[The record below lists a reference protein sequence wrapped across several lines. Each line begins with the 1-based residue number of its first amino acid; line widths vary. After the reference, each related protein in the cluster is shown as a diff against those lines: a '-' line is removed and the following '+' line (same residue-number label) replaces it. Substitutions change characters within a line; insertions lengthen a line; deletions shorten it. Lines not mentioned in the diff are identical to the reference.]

1 MTIADLP
8 NFYLL
13 ECREDWSVLT
23 GGLRI
28 LKEDKLIKARVARL
42 FGLSEEECDL
52 VNRIV
57 IEEIL
62 AESNDTHDLIRR
74 ALDRFA
80 KTEGERMAFL
90 AGHIT
95 GWVLMKADMD
105 MDIDSHFADSRS
117 KGPKGQN
124 T

>member
-1 MTIADLP
+1 MKDEAIMKRRIA
-8 NFYLL
+8 
-13 ECREDWSVLT
+13 E
-23 GGLRI
+23 I
-28 LKEDKLIKARVARL
+28 
-42 FGLSEEECDL
+42 FGLSEDECDL
-52 VNRIV
+52 VNQVV

-62 AESNDTHDLIRR
+62 AESKDTHDLIQR
-74 ALDRFA
+74 ALNRFA
-80 KTEGERMAFL
+80 RTEGERMAFL

-105 MDIDSHFADSRS
+105 MEIDSHFADSRS

>member
-1 MTIADLP
+1 MNDETMMK
-8 NFYLL
+8 
-13 ECREDWSVLT
+13 R
-23 GGLRI
+23 
-28 LKEDKLIKARVARL
+28 RVAEI
-42 FGLSEEECDL
+42 FGLSEDECDK
-52 VNRIV
+52 VNRAV

-62 AESNDTHDLIRR
+62 AESKDTHDLVRR

-80 KTEGERMAFL
+80 KTDGERMAFL

-105 MDIDSHFADSRS
+105 MEIDSYFTDSQS
-117 KGPKGQN
+117 KSPTGRN

>member
-1 MTIADLP
+1 MKDDALMKRRIA
-8 NFYLL
+8 
-13 ECREDWSVLT
+13 E
-23 GGLRI
+23 I
-28 LKEDKLIKARVARL
+28 

-52 VNRIV
+52 VNRVV

-62 AESNDTHDLIRR
+62 ASSKDTHDLLRR

-80 KTEGERMAFL
+80 KTEGEKMAFL

-95 GWVLMKADMD
+95 GWVVMKADMD
-105 MDIDSHFADSRS
+105 MDIDAYFAESRA
-117 KGPKGQN
+117 KGPEGQN

>member
-1 MTIADLP
+1 MKENKIIRAD
-8 NFYLL
+8 
-13 ECREDWSVLT
+13 VA
-23 GGLRI
+23 
-28 LKEDKLIKARVARL
+28 KLFRL
-42 FGLSEEECDL
+42 SQEECDL

-57 IEEIL
+57 LEEIL
-62 AESNDTHDLIRR
+62 ASSKDTHELIRR

-80 KTEGERMAFL
+80 GTEGERRAFL

-105 MDIDSHFADSRS
+105 MDIDTYFADSRA
-117 KGPKGQN
+117 KGPQGRN

>member
-1 MTIADLP
+1 MKKRIA
-8 NFYLL
+8 
-13 ECREDWSVLT
+13 E
-23 GGLRI
+23 I
-28 LKEDKLIKARVARL
+28 
-42 FGLSEEECDL
+42 FGLTEEECDL

-62 AESNDTHDLIRR
+62 AESKDTHDLIRR

-80 KTEGERMAFL
+80 GTEERMAFL

-95 GWVLMKADMD
+95 GWVLMKADID
-105 MDIDSHFADSRS
+105 MEIDSYFTDSRS
-117 KGPKGQN
+117 KGPKRQN

>member
-1 MTIADLP
+1 MNDEAMMKRRAAEI
-8 NFYLL
+8 
-13 ECREDWSVLT
+13 
-23 GGLRI
+23 
-28 LKEDKLIKARVARL
+28 
-42 FGLSEEECDL
+42 FGLSEDECDE
-52 VNRIV
+52 VNRAV

-62 AESNDTHDLIRR
+62 AESKDTHDLIRR

-80 KTEGERMAFL
+80 RTEGERVAFL

-105 MDIDSHFADSRS
+105 MEIDSHFADSRS
-117 KGPKGQN
+117 KGPKDQN

>member
-1 MTIADLP
+1 LCPIMKKKIA
-8 NFYLL
+8 
-13 ECREDWSVLT
+13 E
-23 GGLRI
+23 I
-28 LKEDKLIKARVARL
+28 
-42 FGLSEEECDL
+42 FGLSEDECDE
-52 VNRIV
+52 VNRAV

-62 AESNDTHDLIRR
+62 AESKDTHDFIRR

-80 KTEGERMAFL
+80 RTEGERMAFL

-105 MDIDSHFADSRS
+105 MEIDSYFADSRS
-117 KGPKGQN
+117 KGPEGQN

>member
-1 MTIADLP
+1 MKDDALMKKRIA
-8 NFYLL
+8 
-13 ECREDWSVLT
+13 E
-23 GGLRI
+23 I
-28 LKEDKLIKARVARL
+28 
-42 FGLSEEECDL
+42 FGLTEDECDL

-62 AESNDTHDLIRR
+62 VESKDTHDLIRR

-105 MDIDSHFADSRS
+105 MEIDSYFADSRS

>member
-1 MTIADLP
+1 MKDEAIMKRRIAEI
-8 NFYLL
+8 F
-13 ECREDWSVLT
+13 
-23 GGLRI
+23 
-28 LKEDKLIKARVARL
+28 RL
-42 FGLSEEECDL
+42 SQEECDL
-52 VNRIV
+52 VNRVV

-62 AESNDTHDLIRR
+62 ASSKDTHDLLQR

-80 KTEGERMAFL
+80 KTEGERRAFL

-105 MDIDSHFADSRS
+105 MDIDAYFAESRA
-117 KGPKGQN
+117 KGPEGQN

>member
-1 MTIADLP
+1 MMK
-8 NFYLL
+8 
-13 ECREDWSVLT
+13 R
-23 GGLRI
+23 
-28 LKEDKLIKARVARL
+28 RVAEI
-42 FGLSEEECDL
+42 FGLSEDECDE
-52 VNRIV
+52 VNRAV

-62 AESNDTHDLIRR
+62 AESKDTHDLIRR

-105 MDIDSHFADSRS
+105 MEIDSYFADSRS
-117 KGPKGQN
+117 KDPKGQN

>member
-1 MTIADLP
+1 MKDYALMKRRIA
-8 NFYLL
+8 
-13 ECREDWSVLT
+13 E
-23 GGLRI
+23 I
-28 LKEDKLIKARVARL
+28 
-42 FGLSEEECDL
+42 FGLSEDECDK
-52 VNRIV
+52 VNRAV

-62 AESNDTHDLIRR
+62 AESKDTHDLIRR

-95 GWVLMKADMD
+95 GWVLMKADID
-105 MDIDSHFADSRS
+105 MEIDSYFADSRS
-117 KGPKGQN
+117 KGTEVQN

>member
-1 MTIADLP
+1 M
-8 NFYLL
+8 N
-13 ECREDWSVLT
+13 
-23 GGLRI
+23 
-28 LKEDKLIKARVARL
+28 EDKLIKARVAKI
-42 FGLSEEECDL
+42 FGLSEDECDL
-52 VNRIV
+52 VNRVV

-62 AESNDTHDLIRR
+62 AESKDTHDLIRR

-80 KTEGERMAFL
+80 GTEGERMAFL

-105 MDIDSHFADSRS
+105 MEIDSYFTDSRS
-117 KGPKGQN
+117 KGPEGQN

>member
-1 MTIADLP
+1 MNDDALMKRRIA
-8 NFYLL
+8 
-13 ECREDWSVLT
+13 E
-23 GGLRI
+23 I
-28 LKEDKLIKARVARL
+28 

-52 VNRIV
+52 VNKIV

-62 AESNDTHDLIRR
+62 AESKDTHDLIRR

-80 KTEGERMAFL
+80 RTEGERMAFL

-95 GWVLMKADMD
+95 GWVLMKADME
-105 MDIDSHFADSRS
+105 MDIDSYFADSRS
-117 KGPKGQN
+117 KNAKRQN

>member
-1 MTIADLP
+1 M
-8 NFYLL
+8 
-13 ECREDWSVLT
+13 VGK
-23 GGLRI
+23 GGFNI
-28 LKEDKLIKARVARL
+28 LKEDELIRARVARL
-42 FGLSEEECDL
+42 FGLSEDECDL

-62 AESNDTHDLIRR
+62 AESKDTHDLIRR

-80 KTEGERMAFL
+80 RTEGERMAFL

-105 MDIDSHFADSRS
+105 MEIDSYFADSRS

>member
-1 MTIADLP
+1 MNDEAMMK
-8 NFYLL
+8 
-13 ECREDWSVLT
+13 R
-23 GGLRI
+23 
-28 LKEDKLIKARVARL
+28 RVAEI
-42 FGLSEEECDL
+42 FGLSEDECDE
-52 VNRIV
+52 VNRAV

-62 AESNDTHDLIRR
+62 AESKDTHDLIRR

-105 MDIDSHFADSRS
+105 MDLDSYFADSRS
-117 KGPKGQN
+117 KGTKGQN

>member
-1 MTIADLP
+1 MNDETMM
-8 NFYLL
+8 
-13 ECREDWSVLT
+13 
-23 GGLRI
+23 
-28 LKEDKLIKARVARL
+28 KKRVAEI
-42 FGLSEEECDL
+42 FGLSEEECDK
-52 VNRIV
+52 VNRAV

-62 AESNDTHDLIRR
+62 VESKDTHDLIRR

-80 KTEGERMAFL
+80 NTEGERMAFL

-105 MDIDSHFADSRS
+105 MEIDSHFADSRS
-117 KGPKGQN
+117 RGPNGQN

>member
-1 MTIADLP
+1 MKDDALMKRRIA
-8 NFYLL
+8 
-13 ECREDWSVLT
+13 E
-23 GGLRI
+23 I
-28 LKEDKLIKARVARL
+28 

-52 VNRIV
+52 VNRVV

-62 AESNDTHDLIRR
+62 AGSKDTHDLIRR

-80 KTEGERMAFL
+80 STDGERRAFL

-105 MDIDSHFADSRS
+105 MDIDSYFADSRS
-117 KGPKGQN
+117 KGSKRQN

>member
-1 MTIADLP
+1 MKDDALMKRRIA
-8 NFYLL
+8 
-13 ECREDWSVLT
+13 E
-23 GGLRI
+23 I
-28 LKEDKLIKARVARL
+28 
-42 FGLSEEECDL
+42 FGLSQEECDL
-52 VNRIV
+52 VNRVV

-62 AESNDTHDLIRR
+62 ASSKDTHDLLQR

-95 GWVLMKADMD
+95 GWVVMKADMD
-105 MDIDSHFADSRS
+105 MDIDAYFAESRA
-117 KGPKGQN
+117 KGPQGQN

>member
-1 MTIADLP
+1 MKDEAIMK
-8 NFYLL
+8 
-13 ECREDWSVLT
+13 R
-23 GGLRI
+23 
-28 LKEDKLIKARVARL
+28 RVAEI
-42 FGLSEEECDL
+42 FGLSEDECDK

-62 AESNDTHDLIRR
+62 AESKDTHDLIRR

-105 MDIDSHFADSRS
+105 MELDSHFTDSQS
-117 KGPKGQN
+117 KAPKGQN

>member
-1 MTIADLP
+1 MKDYALMKRRIA
-8 NFYLL
+8 
-13 ECREDWSVLT
+13 E
-23 GGLRI
+23 I
-28 LKEDKLIKARVARL
+28 
-42 FGLSEEECDL
+42 FGLSEDECDK
-52 VNRIV
+52 VNRAV

-62 AESNDTHDLIRR
+62 AESKDTHDLIRR

-95 GWVLMKADMD
+95 GWVLMKADID
-105 MDIDSHFADSRS
+105 MEIDSYFADSRS
-117 KGPKGQN
+117 KGPNGQN

>member
-1 MTIADLP
+1 MKDEALMKRRIA
-8 NFYLL
+8 
-13 ECREDWSVLT
+13 E
-23 GGLRI
+23 I
-28 LKEDKLIKARVARL
+28 

-62 AESNDTHDLIRR
+62 AESKDTHDLIQR

-80 KTEGERMAFL
+80 KTEEERMAFL

-105 MDIDSHFADSRS
+105 MEIDSYFTDSQS
-117 KGPKGQN
+117 KSPKGQN

>member
-1 MTIADLP
+1 MKDDALMKRRIA
-8 NFYLL
+8 
-13 ECREDWSVLT
+13 E
-23 GGLRI
+23 I
-28 LKEDKLIKARVARL
+28 
-42 FGLSEEECDL
+42 FGLSEDECDE
-52 VNRIV
+52 VNRAV

-62 AESNDTHDLIRR
+62 AESKDTHDLIRR

-80 KTEGERMAFL
+80 RTEGERMAFL

-105 MDIDSHFADSRS
+105 MEIDSYFADSRA
-117 KGPKGQN
+117 KGPEGQN

>member
-1 MTIADLP
+1 MKDDALMKRRIAEI
-8 NFYLL
+8 F
-13 ECREDWSVLT
+13 R
-23 GGLRI
+23 
-28 LKEDKLIKARVARL
+28 
-42 FGLSEEECDL
+42 LSEDECEQ

-62 AESNDTHDLIRR
+62 AGSKDTHDLIRR

-105 MDIDSHFADSRS
+105 MEIDSYFADSQS

>member
-1 MTIADLP
+1 MKDEVLMKRRIA
-8 NFYLL
+8 
-13 ECREDWSVLT
+13 E
-23 GGLRI
+23 I
-28 LKEDKLIKARVARL
+28 

-62 AESNDTHDLIRR
+62 AGSKDTHDLLQR

-80 KTEGERMAFL
+80 KTEGEKMAFL

-95 GWVLMKADMD
+95 GWVVMKADMD
-105 MDIDSHFADSRS
+105 MDIDAYFADSRA
-117 KGPKGQN
+117 KGPQGRN

>member
-1 MTIADLP
+1 MKDETMMKRRIAK
-8 NFYLL
+8 
-13 ECREDWSVLT
+13 
-23 GGLRI
+23 I
-28 LKEDKLIKARVARL
+28 
-42 FGLSEEECDL
+42 FGLSEDECDE
-52 VNRIV
+52 VNRAV

-62 AESNDTHDLIRR
+62 AESKDTHDLIRR

-80 KTEGERMAFL
+80 NTEGERMAFL

-105 MDIDSHFADSRS
+105 MEIDSYFADSQLKS
-117 KGPKGQN
+117 PKGQN

>member
-1 MTIADLP
+1 MKDDALMKRRIA
-8 NFYLL
+8 
-13 ECREDWSVLT
+13 E
-23 GGLRI
+23 I
-28 LKEDKLIKARVARL
+28 
-42 FGLSEEECDL
+42 FGLSEDECDL

-62 AESNDTHDLIRR
+62 AESKDTHDLIRR

-80 KTEGERMAFL
+80 GTEGERMAFL

-105 MDIDSHFADSRS
+105 MDINSHFADSRS
-117 KGPKGQN
+117 KCPQGQN

>member
-1 MTIADLP
+1 MKDEAIMK
-8 NFYLL
+8 
-13 ECREDWSVLT
+13 R
-23 GGLRI
+23 
-28 LKEDKLIKARVARL
+28 RVAEI
-42 FGLSEEECDL
+42 FGLSEDECDK
-52 VNRIV
+52 VNRVV

-62 AESNDTHDLIRR
+62 VESKDTHDLIQR

-105 MDIDSHFADSRS
+105 MELDSHFTDSRS

>member
-1 MTIADLP
+1 MNDEAMMK
-8 NFYLL
+8 
-13 ECREDWSVLT
+13 R
-23 GGLRI
+23 
-28 LKEDKLIKARVARL
+28 RVAEI
-42 FGLSEEECDL
+42 FGLSEDECDE
-52 VNRIV
+52 VNRAV

-62 AESNDTHDLIRR
+62 AESKDTHDLIRR

-105 MDIDSHFADSRS
+105 MEIDSYFADSRS
-117 KGPKGQN
+117 TSPKGQN

>member
-1 MTIADLP
+1 M
-8 NFYLL
+8 
-13 ECREDWSVLT
+13 
-23 GGLRI
+23 
-28 LKEDKLIKARVARL
+28 KEDKLIRASVAKL
-42 FGLSEEECDL
+42 FGLTEDECDL
-52 VNRIV
+52 VNHAV

-62 AESNDTHDLIRR
+62 AESKDTHDLIRR
-74 ALDRFA
+74 ARERFA

-105 MDIDSHFADSRS
+105 IEIDSHFADSRF

>member
-1 MTIADLP
+1 MKDDALMKRRIA
-8 NFYLL
+8 
-13 ECREDWSVLT
+13 E
-23 GGLRI
+23 I
-28 LKEDKLIKARVARL
+28 
-42 FGLSEEECDL
+42 FGLTEDECDL

-62 AESNDTHDLIRR
+62 AESKDTHDLLQR

-80 KTEGERMAFL
+80 RTEGERMAFL

-105 MDIDSHFADSRS
+105 MEIDSYFADSRS
-117 KGPKGQN
+117 KGLKGQN

>member
-1 MTIADLP
+1 MNDEAMMK
-8 NFYLL
+8 
-13 ECREDWSVLT
+13 R
-23 GGLRI
+23 
-28 LKEDKLIKARVARL
+28 RVAEI
-42 FGLSEEECDL
+42 FGLSEDECDE
-52 VNRIV
+52 VNRAV

-62 AESNDTHDLIRR
+62 AESKDTHDLIRR

-105 MDIDSHFADSRS
+105 MEIDSYFADSRS
-117 KGPKGQN
+117 RGQKDQN

>member
-1 MTIADLP
+1 MKDDALMK
-8 NFYLL
+8 
-13 ECREDWSVLT
+13 R
-23 GGLRI
+23 
-28 LKEDKLIKARVARL
+28 RVAEIFR
-42 FGLSEEECDL
+42 LSEDECDL

-62 AESNDTHDLIRR
+62 AESKDTHDLIRR

-80 KTEGERMAFL
+80 RTEGERMAFL

-105 MDIDSHFADSRS
+105 MEIDSHFADSRS
-117 KGPKGQN
+117 KGSEGQN

>member
-1 MTIADLP
+1 MKDEAIMK
-8 NFYLL
+8 
-13 ECREDWSVLT
+13 R
-23 GGLRI
+23 
-28 LKEDKLIKARVARL
+28 RVAEI
-42 FGLSEEECDL
+42 FGLSEDECDK
-52 VNRIV
+52 VNRVV

-62 AESNDTHDLIRR
+62 AESKDTHDLIRR
-74 ALDRFA
+74 TLDRFA

-105 MDIDSHFADSRS
+105 MELDSHFTDSQS